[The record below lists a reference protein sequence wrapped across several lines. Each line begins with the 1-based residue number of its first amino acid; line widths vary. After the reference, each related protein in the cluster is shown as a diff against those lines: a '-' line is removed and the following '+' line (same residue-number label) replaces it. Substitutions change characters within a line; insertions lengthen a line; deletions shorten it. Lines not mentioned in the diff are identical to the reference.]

1 MSEFIKE
8 QNGEYIFSD
17 FKLYRQQG
25 KYFFALGGH
34 DARFKYEEYFELSE
48 ADYHR
53 ARQGQVDCDYLWRK
67 FAVPIRKK
75 ARLEQ
80 ERLRRETPDKTLRR
94 YEDKGIFEFQE
105 WEVFPEGEDIVVRFF
120 DFVMPEHIVIEQA
133 DYEAAQREE
142 LNMHYMWGKYGVP
155 ARRARKEELEK
166 AASEKPTQ
174 TPD

>member
-25 KYFFALGGH
+25 KYFFALGRH

-53 ARQGQVDCDYLWRK
+53 ARQGEVDCDYLWRK
-67 FAVPIRKK
+67 FAVPMLKQE
-75 ARLEQ
+75 EQ
-80 ERLRRETPDKTLRR
+80 EEMRLRRETPDTITSKI
-94 YEDKGIFEFQE
+94 EAKGIYCFSE

-142 LNMHYMWGKYGVP
+142 LNMFYMWNKYGVP

-166 AASEKPTQ
+166 AASENPTQ